1 MLKVV
6 VNSRF
11 LTQPMTGVQQYALK
25 LSNYL
30 KENLKEEVCFVSPK
44 GIEHTNLA
52 KKLDVKEIGNTK
64 GFFWEQVELPFWLKR
79 ENSPLLINFGNVA
92 PQYYSNQIVTIHDLA
107 TLEHPEWFSGKFSRA
122 YKFMIPQVVKS
133 AKRVIAVS
141 EFTKRRIHELL
152 EVDVAKIE
160 VIYNSVDSIGTGVKS
175 DHTEKYFLSVGSFS
189 GRKNFMALVK
199 AFQQANLPDFK
210 LKIRG
215 DVDGIY
221 KGGEELEALVNHD
234 ERIQFIEPLN
244 YAAYL
249 ALVQNANALINTS
262 MYEGFGMPNL
272 EALSLGVPVICSD
285 IEVFKE
291 ISGPCATYFNPEDS
305 IEMARLLRLAAEQCP
320 SEMQIKHLQSRSSMF
335 KTEIEGK
342 KLVAL
347 ISQCLNS
354 LDPIK

>member
-1 MLKVV
+1 MKVV

-25 LSNYL
+25 LSIYL
-30 KENLKEEVCFVSPK
+30 KNQLKEDVCFVSPK
-44 GIEHTNLA
+44 GIEHVNLA
-52 KKLDVKEIGNTK
+52 NQLGVKEIGNTK
-64 GFFWEQVELPFWLKR
+64 GFFWEQVELPFWLKK

-122 YKFMIPQVVKS
+122 YKFMIPQVVKN

-141 EFTKRRIHELL
+141 EFTKSRIHQLL
-152 EVDVAKIE
+152 EVELKKIE
-160 VIYNSVDSIGTGVKS
+160 VIYNSIDSVGTAAENVNA
-175 DHTEKYFLSVGSFS
+175 ENYFLSVGSFS
-189 GRKNFMALVK
+189 GRKNFVTLVK

-221 KGGEELEALVNHD
+221 KGGEELEELINHD

-244 YAAYL
+244 YTAYL
-249 ALVQNANALINTS
+249 DLVQHAKALINTS

-291 ISGPCATYFNPEDS
+291 ISDACATYVNPMDRD
-305 IEMARLLRLAAEQCP
+305 EMARLLRLRAEEELSQT
-320 SEMQIKHLQSRSSMF
+320 ERRKLTARANMF

-342 KLVAL
+342 KLIDL
-347 ISQCLNS
+347 ISQCLNT
-354 LDPIK
+354 

>member
-1 MLKVV
+1 MKVV

-25 LSNYL
+25 LSLYL
-30 KENLKEEVCFVSPK
+30 KNNLQEQICFVSPK
-44 GIEHTNLA
+44 GIQHNKLA
-52 KKLDVKEIGNTK
+52 NQLEVKEIGNTK
-64 GFFWEQVELPFWLKR
+64 GFFWEQVELPFWLKK

-122 YKFMIPQVVKS
+122 YKFMIPQVVKN

-141 EFTKRRIHELL
+141 EFTKQRIHKLL
-152 EVDVAKIE
+152 EVDLEKIE
-160 VIYNSVDSIGTGVKS
+160 VIYNSIDSIGVGTKS
-175 DHTEKYFLSVGSFS
+175 ENSENYFLSVGSFS
-189 GRKNFMALVK
+189 GRKNFVTLVK

-221 KGGEELEALVNHD
+221 KGGEELEGLINHD

-244 YAAYL
+244 YTAYL
-249 ALVQNANALINTS
+249 DLVQHANALINTS

-272 EALSLGVPVICSD
+272 EALALGVPVICSD
-285 IEVFKE
+285 IEVFRE
-291 ISGPCATYFNPEDS
+291 ISGSCATYVNPLDLN
-305 IEMARLLRLAAEQCP
+305 EMAGLLRVAAKKKTTDAERQ
-320 SEMQIKHLQSRSSMF
+320 QLRTRAGMF
-335 KTEIEGK
+335 KTEMEGK
-342 KLVAL
+342 KLVNL

-354 LDPIK
+354 KGPTK